1 MDKYEELLDKELGL
15 SSKREL
21 LAKIDDMSLKELRTF
36 IKIEASKWPTM
47 SMITVDKILALRDK
61 VDA

>member
-47 SMITVDKILALRDK
+47 AMITVDKIMALRDK